1 MHVPFVSLD
10 RQYRQLRN
18 ELIKAFDDVGHSGV
32 YVLGDKVREFERLC
46 AAYCGTRY
54 ALAVANGTDALFLVM
69 KALEIGDGNEVI
81 TAPNS
86 FISTAGAIAA
96 AGARPRF
103 VDVAP
108 DLNIDVRQI
117 EAAITDRTRAL
128 LPVHLTGRPARMD
141 EINAIAARHGLA
153 VIEDAAQAIGARY
166 KGRRVGSLGTAGC
179 FSLHPLKNLHVYG
192 DGGLITTDQQ
202 DLYERL
208 VILRNHGLRS
218 RDECGMWGYNSRL
231 DSLQAAL
238 GLVKLKHLDVWTARF
253 RDIARVYRAGL
264 AGVVGVPEEAE
275 EEECVYHN
283 FVICV
288 PDRPALMGYLLKR
301 GVETKIRYPI
311 PIHLQSPAR
320 SMGHQEGDFPVT
332 ESLSRQILCLPIYPE
347 LSDDEVNHVVECI
360 RGYYGRLRATHA
372 I

>member
-10 RQYRQLRN
+10 RQYRQLRD
-18 ELIKAFDDVGHSGV
+18 ELIEAFDAVGDSGV
-32 YVLGDKVREFERLC
+32 YVHGEKVQEFERLC
-46 AAYCGTRY
+46 ANYCGTRY
-54 ALAVANGTDALFLVM
+54 ALAVANGTDALFLVL
-69 KALEIGDGNEVI
+69 KALGVGNGDEVI

-86 FISTAGAIAA
+86 FIATAGAIVA
-96 AGARPRF
+96 AGALPKL
-103 VDVAP
+103 VDVTP

-128 LPVHLTGRPARMD
+128 LPVHLTGKPARMD

-192 DGGLITTDQQ
+192 DGGLITTNRQ

-208 VILRNHGLRS
+208 VMLRNHGLRS

-253 RDIARVYRAGL
+253 RDIARAYHAGL
-264 AGVVGVPEEAE
+264 AGVVGVPEEADG
-275 EEECVYHN
+275 EECVYHN
-283 FVICV
+283 FVIRV
-288 PDRPALMGYLLKR
+288 PDRPALMEYLLKQ
-301 GVETKIRYPI
+301 GVETKIHYPI
-311 PIHLQSPAR
+311 PIHLQFPAR
-320 SMGHQEGDFPVT
+320 SMGYREGDFPVT
-332 ESLSRQILCLPIYPE
+332 ESLSRQILSLPIYPE
-347 LSDDEVNHVVECI
+347 LSDNEVNHVVERI
-360 RGYYGRLRATHA
+360 REFYGRSRATHGV
-372 I
+372 